1 MRQFFLFLF
10 LLVSAQL
17 FAGSKTET
25 IEVDGIERSYI
36 VYAPS
41 TFDKSQSHSVLVVL
55 HGLGGSAEGF
65 ADLFDAQALSD
76 KFNSILLFPQALDEQ
91 NDKIMSAVELIK
103 STGAMPESVT
113 FKNSWGAGAR
123 ITMDTI
129 NKLAGMM
136 APLLPALIPDIVE
149 KGYGELN
156 ESVDDVKFINSM
168 LDKVDGTY
176 NINDSI
182 FVAGGSMG
190 GAMTFKYAY
199 SKDCR
204 AMKVCSINGFVGG
217 GVDTVGTSIKIPVLI
232 FNSKSDA
239 VVKYNGGMFNGPID
253 GMIRTIGEQ
262 NGCTSRFVT
271 ERVDLKDDG
280 NEVFQFGYVCDLQT
294 EVRCF
299 ISSNAEHQQFLNAK
313 ENDIDFLA
321 EIEKFFYGRE
331 NTGCEDVTASEL
343 SFYPNPVENVLHCG
357 YSGRCEVV
365 DLMGR
370 VVLSAEVVD
379 GAVDLSSLTA
389 GYYIFTLE
397 TQNQLFRARFVKK

>member
-10 LLVSAQL
+10 LLVSSQL
-17 FAGSKTET
+17 LAGPKTET

-41 TFDKSQSHSVLVVL
+41 SLNKTQGHSVLVVL
-55 HGLGGSAEGF
+55 HGLGGTAEGF
-65 ADLFDAQALSD
+65 AEKFDAQTICD
-76 KFNSILLFPQALDEQ
+76 EFNSILLFPQALNEQDE
-91 NDKIMSAVELIK
+91 KINSAVELIK
-103 STGAMPESVT
+103 SMGAMPESVT

-129 NKLAGMM
+129 NELAGMM
-136 APLLPALIPDIVE
+136 APLLSALIPDIVE

-156 ESVDDVKFINSM
+156 ESVDDVKFINLM
-168 LDKVDGTY
+168 LDKVDGAY

-204 AMKVCSINGFVGG
+204 AMKICSINGFVGG
-217 GVDTVGTSIKIPVLI
+217 GVDTVGASIKIPVLI

-239 VVKYNGGMFNGPID
+239 VVKYEGGMFNGSIYD
-253 GMIRTIGEQ
+253 MIKTIGSQ
-262 NGCTSRFVT
+262 NGCSVQYVIDR
-271 ERVDLKDDG
+271 EDLKDDG
-280 NEVFQFGYVCDLQT
+280 NEVYNFGYMCEGQP

-313 ENDIDFLA
+313 ENDVDFLI
-321 EIEKFFYGRE
+321 EIEKFFYGRYV
-331 NTGCEDVTASEL
+331 TGCEDVAVKTL
-343 SFYPNPVENVLHCG
+343 SFYPNPVEDVLHCE

-370 VVLSAEVVD
+370 VVLSKEVVD
-379 GAVDLSSLTA
+379 GDVDLSALAA

-397 TQNQLFRARFVKK
+397 TSGELFRARIVKK